1 MRLAVIA
8 GGAIYANVRLHLTAN
23 RVYELICDLLL
34 NDSYYFIEFNV
45 Y

>member
-1 MRLAVIA
+1 MRLAVIT
-8 GGAIYANVRLHLTAN
+8 GECNYADVRLHLTAN